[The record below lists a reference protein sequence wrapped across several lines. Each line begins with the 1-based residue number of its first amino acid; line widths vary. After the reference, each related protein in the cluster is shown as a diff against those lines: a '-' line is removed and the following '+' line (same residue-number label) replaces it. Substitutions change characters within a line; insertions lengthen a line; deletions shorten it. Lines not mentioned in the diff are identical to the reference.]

1 MTRQLETEV
10 AEPLHFLVAAGT
22 EAGSQLGRSTRAQTV
37 TALNAGVASIATL
50 TDAATI
56 AVDWSAFYNAQVTIT
71 DDRTLG
77 LPTNGQP
84 GTWRSIDVIQD
95 GTGGHV
101 LSFASGYHS
110 PQGIAPLVPVEAGA
124 RTKLSLFC
132 RTTEIFEVFWAYDVK
147 AIA

>member
-22 EAGSQLGRSTRAQTV
+22 EAGSQLGRASRGQAV
-37 TALNAGVASIATL
+37 TALNAGVAGIATL

-56 AVDWSAFYNAQVTIT
+56 AVDWATFVNAQVTLAGS
-71 DDRTLG
+71 RTLG

-101 LSFASGYHS
+101 LSFATGYHS
-110 PQGIAPLVPVEAGA
+110 PEGIAPLVPVEAAG
-124 RTKLSLFC
+124 RTKLSIFC
-132 RTTEIFEVFWAYDVK
+132 RTTSIFEVFWAYDIK